1 MSSSAAPT
9 TSALAWARQAH
20 DLVQARPREALA
32 LAERALAAAAAERD
46 TEAGVAARHVLG
58 WAQFELG
65 DARSGKATLRDGI
78 RLAEKHGDQRG
89 AGLIHRHLAFQLAAD
104 GQVRAAQR
112 ELAAAFSLL
121 PRQDQVR
128 TQVHTV
134 EIHRR
139 ARTVDPEI
147 HRRVLIDTARALRSL
162 RRDGDEVWE
171 ARLLHNRGALHFDR
185 GELDLAEADFLRA
198 RALYERHGAMVAVAE
213 AAAVVAEIRLE
224 RGEIVQALA
233 ALDGIEQAL
242 PPGEFSYNAAEC
254 RVLALTRA
262 RLLPEA
268 RAAAE
273 ARLAHCIRIG
283 RGDFA
288 AHAMLDLV
296 DITLM
301 AGDLTS
307 ARKIAA
313 RAARSFAA
321 RGDVVNSALARLALL
336 RARLLDG
343 SVGASSVRS
352 GLAAA
357 VVLETAGWRIDAL
370 RARLLVARLA
380 LAGSALKTA
389 RAQLE
394 LARPL
399 SRRGLVGD
407 RIELCLALALADVA
421 EGNRGGAE
429 RQLRRG
435 LRLVDDFRG
444 ALGAVELRATA
455 SGIGAELAEAGLELS
470 VKGKRPEKILDWAE
484 LMRANA
490 LRLPSV
496 RPPADPKLR
505 RLQSELRRVTASRSR
520 GSETARARLE
530 MEIRDRTRL
539 IAADGSAPAIIPTV
553 AEAARLLGDRA
564 LVEYVASRDDLW
576 ALTLAE
582 GKLECHELEWGDARS
597 ELEWLHFSL
606 GRLANGTAT
615 ADQRAAASANAD
627 GAAAVLDQ
635 LLVEPLIPT
644 IGASP
649 LVVVPTGVLH
659 SLPWGALPSLRQ
671 RSLVVAPSLTS
682 WVALAVRPRSRRR
695 KVVLAAGPRLRH
707 AAGEV
712 RELAALHPRAT
723 ALWGKAATAS
733 AVLSALDGAAVAHLA
748 CHGHFRADSPLFSSL
763 ELADGP
769 LNVYELQRLRL
780 VPEIVILS
788 ACDLARSKLHPGD
801 ELLGLATA
809 LLGMGTRAIVASI
822 LPAPDAS
829 AKRLMLAF
837 HRNLIAGSAPAA
849 ALAKARRKI
858 VDTGF
863 ICLGD
868 G

>member
-1 MSSSAAPT
+1 MSSSAALT
-9 TSALAWARQAH
+9 ASALAWARQAH

-32 LAERALAAAAAERD
+32 LAERALAAAAAEQD
-46 TEAGVAARHVLG
+46 AEAGVAARHVLG

-78 RLAEKHGDQRG
+78 RLAELHGDRRG
-89 AGLIHRHLAFQLAAD
+89 AGLVRRHLAFQLASD

-112 ELAAAFSLL
+112 EIATAISLL
-121 PRQDQVR
+121 PRRDRVR
-128 TQVHTV
+128 TQVHSV

-147 HRRVLIDTARALRSL
+147 HRRVLVDTARALRSL
-162 RRDGDEVWE
+162 RRDGDELWE

-185 GELDLAEADFLRA
+185 GELALAEADFCRA
-198 RALYERHGAMVAVAE
+198 QTLYERQGAMVAVAE

-254 RVLALTRA
+254 RVLALARA
-262 RLLPEA
+262 HLVPEA

-273 ARLAHCIRIG
+273 AQLAHRIRIG
-283 RGDFA
+283 RGDVA
-288 AHAMLDLV
+288 AAAMLDLI

-301 AGDLTS
+301 SGDLAS

-313 RAARSFAA
+313 RATRSFAA
-321 RGDVVNSALARLALL
+321 RGDVVNAALTRVALL

-343 SVGASSVRS
+343 SVGASSLRS

-357 VVLETAGWRIDAL
+357 AVLETAGRRIDAL
-370 RARLLVARLA
+370 RTRLLVARLA
-380 LAGSALKTA
+380 LTRGALRTA

-394 LARPL
+394 LVRPL

-407 RIELCLALALADVA
+407 RIELCLAQALTNVA
-421 EGNRGGAE
+421 EGNRGVAQ

-435 LRLVDDFRG
+435 LQLVDDFRG
-444 ALGAVELRATA
+444 ALGAVELRAAA
-455 SGIGAELAEAGLELS
+455 SGIGVELAERGLELA
-470 VKGKRPEKILDWAE
+470 VEGKHPEKVLDWAE

-505 RLQSELRRVTASRSR
+505 RLQSELRRVTASRVR
-520 GSETARARLE
+520 GSETARTRLE
-530 MEIRDRTRL
+530 MEIRARTRL
-539 IAADGSAPAIIPTV
+539 VAADGSAPSITPSV
-553 AEAARLLGDRA
+553 AEAARQLGDRA
-564 LVEYVASRDDLW
+564 LVEYVACRDGLW
-576 ALTLAE
+576 ALTLAD
-582 GKLECHELEWGDARS
+582 GKLERHELEWEDARS
-597 ELEWLHFSL
+597 ELDWLHFSL
-606 GRLANGTAT
+606 ARLASGSVS
-615 ADQRAAASANAD
+615 ADQRASARANA
-627 GAAAVLDQ
+627 GTAAAVLDR
-635 LLVEPLIPT
+635 LLVEPLLPT
-644 IGASP
+644 IGGSP

-659 SLPWGALPSLRQ
+659 SLPWGALPSLSKRPI
-671 RSLVVAPSLTS
+671 VVAPSLTS
-682 WVALAVRPRSRRR
+682 WVSLAARPRSRRR
-695 KVVLAAGPRLRH
+695 KVALAAGPRLRH

-712 RELAALHPRAT
+712 RELASMHPHAK

-733 AVLSALDGAAVAHLA
+733 AVLAALDGAVVAHLA

-769 LNVYELQRLRL
+769 LNVYELQRLRH

-809 LLGMGTRAIVASI
+809 LLGMGARTIVASI

-837 HRNLIAGSAPAA
+837 HRNLIAGYDPAE
-849 ALAKARRKI
+849 ALASARRNI

-863 ICLGD
+863 ICLGT